1 LSFWDGTHWVSDDLT
16 PPARRS
22 STRWRDL
29 AATAT
34 MILVAGALLLPV
46 VSTFASTT
54 TPAITLSPRTG
65 PVGTSVDVTGS
76 GFTSRTKVQITWD
89 GVAGK
94 MPVASVNGRGA
105 FKVTITIPAAADGAH
120 TLAADATAAVAPKNS
135 KVVATVT
142 GTLASTAFT
151 VADAPTATPTPA
163 PTATPAPTV
172 APTPKPTP
180 TPTPA
185 PTAAPTTAPTATP
198 APTTAPTTAPTPT
211 PVPAPTVTPV
221 PTPAP
226 TATPAATV
234 APTPA
239 PTAAPIVSPT
249 TSGPILVTTN
259 DVTIDGVT
267 ISSSGSTGYG
277 IHALGTAANPVRNLT
292 IRNCTIKG
300 FNVSIWAE
308 HVTNLKIDHCL
319 IQDADYAGIL
329 VFSGVGGTISNNTIQ
344 RIGAARTDLTI
355 AGKENNA
362 YGIALSRIATSDFVA
377 NPRSSNLLVTGNLV
391 EDVPLWHCYDTH
403 AGDTITFSNNISR
416 RCPRAYFITLDGLG
430 TQPKNVTL
438 TGNRIEQARQVSGG
452 TNSDAVTLVNLQGG
466 SVTNNLVSTTYPT
479 PWVYDYLGLNAAGSS
494 NITVSGQ
501 VAIP

>member
-1 LSFWDGTHWVSDDLT
+1 
-16 PPARRS
+16 
-22 STRWRDL
+22 
-29 AATAT
+29 
-34 MILVAGALLLPV
+34 
-46 VSTFASTT
+46 
-54 TPAITLSPRTG
+54 
-65 PVGTSVDVTGS
+65 
-76 GFTSRTKVQITWD
+76 
-89 GVAGK
+89 
-94 MPVASVNGRGA
+94 
-105 FKVTITIPAAADGAH
+105 
-120 TLAADATAAVAPKNS
+120 VAP
-135 KVVATVT
+135 A
-142 GTLASTAFT
+142 
-151 VADAPTATPTPA
+151 
-163 PTATPAPTV
+163 
-172 APTPKPTP
+172 
-180 TPTPA
+180 
-185 PTAAPTTAPTATP
+185 
-198 APTTAPTTAPTPT
+198 
-211 PVPAPTVTPV
+211 
-221 PTPAP
+221 
-226 TATPAATV
+226 
-234 APTPA
+234 
-239 PTAAPIVSPT
+239 

-308 HVTNLKIDHCL
+308 HVTNLKIDNCL

-344 RIGAARTDLTI
+344 RIGAARTNLTI

-362 YGIALSRIATSDFVA
+362 YGIALSRTATSDFVA
-377 NPRSSNLLVTGNLV
+377 NPRSSNFLVTGNLV

-403 AGDTITFSNNISR
+403 AGDTITFSNNVSR

-466 SVTNNLVSTTYPT
+466 TVTNNLVSTTYPT

-494 NITVSGQ
+494 NVTVSGQ
-501 VAIP
+501 VAIQ

>member
-1 LSFWDGTHWVSDDLT
+1 LSFWDGTHWVSDELT
-16 PPARRS
+16 PPARR

-34 MILVAGALLLPV
+34 MIIVAGALLLPV

-54 TPAITLSPRTG
+54 GPAISLSPQTG
-65 PVGTSVDVTGS
+65 PVGTSVSISGTG
-76 GFTSRTKVQITWD
+76 FVSRTKVQITWD
-89 GVAGK
+89 GVAGS
-94 MPVASVNGRGA
+94 MPVATANGRGT
-105 FKVTITIPAAADGAH
+105 FKVTVTIPKAADGAH
-120 TLAADATAAVAPKNS
+120 TFAVDAMAAPAPKNS
-135 KVVATVT
+135 KVVVVPT
-142 GTLASTAFT
+142 GTLASTVFT
-151 VADAPTATPTPA
+151 LADAPAATPTP
-163 PTATPAPTV
+163 TA
-172 APTPKPTP
+172 
-180 TPTPA
+180 
-185 PTAAPTTAPTATP
+185 APTATP
-198 APTTAPTTAPTPT
+198 APTTAPTIAPTPTPT
-211 PVPAPTVTPV
+211 PVPVPAVTPV

-239 PTAAPIVSPT
+239 PTAAPTVAPT

-277 IHALGTAANPVRNLT
+277 IHALGTATNPVRNLT

-344 RIGAARTDLTI
+344 RIGAARTNLTI

-362 YGIALSRIATSDFVA
+362 YGIALSRTATSDFVA
-377 NPRSSNLLVTGNLV
+377 NPRSSNYLVTGNLV

-479 PWVYDYLGLNAAGSS
+479 PWVYDYLGLNPAGSS
-494 NITVSGQ
+494 NVSVSGQ
-501 VAIP
+501 IAIP